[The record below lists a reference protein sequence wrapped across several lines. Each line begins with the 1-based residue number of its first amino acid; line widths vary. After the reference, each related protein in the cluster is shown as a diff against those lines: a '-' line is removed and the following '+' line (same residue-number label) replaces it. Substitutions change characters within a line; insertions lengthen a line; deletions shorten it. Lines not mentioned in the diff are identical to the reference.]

1 METGTLYRISSF
13 TQSAVTAVTRQAPGG
28 FPLLKSRDFHF
39 IFSPAVAFSS
49 VSPPVIVAL
58 QPVRTFSVSSGAFR
72 RTMSDS
78 GSGEEYDG
86 GDAASPLPPKPA
98 PKKPKNDQRLSVERI
113 YQKKTQLEHILL
125 RQVSLNSSGSSFHC
139 ADLDPAFY
147 FNADPDPDPALI

>member
-1 METGTLYRISSF
+1 LETGTLYRISNF
-13 TQSAVTAVTRQAPGG
+13 THSVVTAVTHQAPGG
-28 FPLLKSRDFHF
+28 FPLLKSRDFQL
-39 IFSPAVAFSS
+39 IFSAAAAFSS
-49 VSPPVIVAL
+49 LSAPPPVVVAL

-86 GDAASPLPPKPA
+86 GDAASPPPPKPA

-125 RQVSLNSSGSSFHC
+125 RQVYLN
-139 ADLDPAFY
+139 
-147 FNADPDPDPALI
+147 

>member
-1 METGTLYRISSF
+1 VETGTLYRISSF

-28 FPLLKSRDFHF
+28 FPLLKSRDFQ
-39 IFSPAVAFSS
+39 FSFSAAAAFSS
-49 VSPPVIVAL
+49 LSTPPLVIVAL

-72 RTMSDS
+72 STMSDS

-86 GDAASPLPPKPA
+86 GDAASPPPKPA

-125 RQVSLNSSGSSFHC
+125 RQVSPNSSGSSFS
-139 ADLDPAFY
+139 L
-147 FNADPDPDPALI
+147 